1 MVYIKK
7 KLKKYYIYIYKYI
20 PRGMIAIVIG
30 SVSKAFLPCLS
41 ERLPIKGV
49 TISVPKPVTYINFNL
64 LSNITKKFTRTGFS
78 SNFNAIK
85 EVN

>member
-1 MVYIKK
+1 
-7 KLKKYYIYIYKYI
+7 
-20 PRGMIAIVIG
+20 MIAIVIG

-64 LSNITKKFTRTGFS
+64 LSNITKKNSQGLASLLILMQSR
-78 SNFNAIK
+78 K
-85 EVN
+85 